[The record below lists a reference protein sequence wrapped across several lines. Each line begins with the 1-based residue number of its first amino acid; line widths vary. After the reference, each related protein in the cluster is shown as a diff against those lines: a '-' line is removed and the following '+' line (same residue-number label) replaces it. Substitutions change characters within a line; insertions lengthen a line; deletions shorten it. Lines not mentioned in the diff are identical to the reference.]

1 MVRSISSSNFQLEV
15 QTKFQYTDR
24 MKNKARIK
32 EIQKLIKSL
41 NEEKKSLMA
50 DDRKYVITEHFGRD
64 LKVGDKLVKT
74 ANMRTEPIILSNG
87 SVLEPT
93 KFYLVHEIDYNCDNS
108 ISVYTNGNKLD
119 PTCFNKTDME
129 YFKLALA

>member
-1 MVRSISSSNFQLEV
+1 MKELSKSAIFLLDLSKESS
-15 QTKFQYTDR
+15 YTDR

-50 DDRKYVITEHFGRD
+50 DDRKYVITEYFGRD